1 MSGFKIK
8 VKISLGKFCQL
19 SLESDGAVLAEDM
32 GGGAWVERDVM
43 PGGAPRDMPGA
54 VTRAT

>member
-1 MSGFKIK
+1 MSGLRIR
-8 VKISLGKFCQL
+8 VKISLGKFCQV
-19 SLESDGAVLAEDM
+19 SFESDGRVWAEDM

-43 PGGAPRDMPGA
+43 PSGAPRDLSGA